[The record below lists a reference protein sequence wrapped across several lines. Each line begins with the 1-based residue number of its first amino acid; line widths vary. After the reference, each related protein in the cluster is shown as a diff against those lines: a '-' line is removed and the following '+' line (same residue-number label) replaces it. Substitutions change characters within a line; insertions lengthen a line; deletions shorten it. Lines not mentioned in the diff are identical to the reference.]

1 MKPIDPVSRWRIR
14 PGVLGG
20 IFVMALL
27 AAPSVGTAAQ
37 FIDTTTTNRVGG
49 SGGSHFGLQCR
60 PGEVLIGVSGRYG
73 MWLDGIR
80 ARCRQV
86 TRSGAWTG
94 TTRNTSWRG
103 NSRGGT
109 RSFTRTCGTNK
120 VVSGLSIRYG
130 SYVHGLKLRCSNL
143 RADANHDNTAAYSS
157 LGGRTASRS
166 ARAICPTSRSAIGL
180 VGRAG
185 SFVDRVG
192 LKCGK
197 IVPGPSRLSPRGP
210 ELTTTRPT
218 FTWTIPGDRLTR
230 SFRMCIG
237 GPGRPEIQCSSRLN
251 RVTTTWRPTDSF
263 PRGVVVWG
271 RIEACN
277 SNGCTQGGEQ
287 YSIR

>member
-1 MKPIDPVSRWRIR
+1 MKPIDTVSRWRIR

-27 AAPSVGTAAQ
+27 VTPSVGMAAQ
-37 FIDTTTTNRVGG
+37 FINTTSTNQVGG
-49 SGGSHFGLQCR
+49 SGGSNFSLRCNA
-60 PGEVLIGVSGRYG
+60 GEVMIGVSGRYG
-73 MWLDGIR
+73 MWLDAIR
-80 ARCRQV
+80 ARCRRV

-94 TTRNTSWRG
+94 RTRNTGWRG

-109 RSFTRTCGTNK
+109 RFFTRTCGTNK
-120 VVSGLSIRYG
+120 VVSGLTIRYG
-130 SYVHGLKLRCSNL
+130 SYVHGLRLRCSNL

-192 LKCGK
+192 LDCGQ

-218 FTWTIPGDRLTR
+218 FTWTIPGDGLTR

-237 GPGRPEIQCSSRLN
+237 GPGRPTIQCSSRLN